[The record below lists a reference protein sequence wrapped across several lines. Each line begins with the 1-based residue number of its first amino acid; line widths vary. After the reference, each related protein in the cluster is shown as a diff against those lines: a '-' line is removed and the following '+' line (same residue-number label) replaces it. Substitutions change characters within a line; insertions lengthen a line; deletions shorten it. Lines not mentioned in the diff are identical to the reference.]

1 MTSNSLLPISLD
13 NIDEIIEFC
22 INEIAL
28 EGLEGKI
35 SLKNLF
41 LSIQLKSFSKGCKL
55 TNLFDL
61 FYESS
66 CQCVNILNETNNSNS
81 TRINNLFTA
90 IRNNNDY
97 SIRNFIWK
105 LIVSQPEINFYLL
118 NRSAHNKASTSAK
131 NNKKQNESKI
141 INDNDKRGYC
151 SDYFKREQIDN
162 IIKNESIKQLQDCL
176 DEYDITLILVANQQT
191 RNKTLCPAYK
201 FLDFECINDLEYC
214 ILEKIAK

>member
-1 MTSNSLLPISLD
+1 M
-13 NIDEIIEFC
+13 
-22 INEIAL
+22 
-28 EGLEGKI
+28 
-35 SLKNLF
+35 
-41 LSIQLKSFSKGCKL
+41 
-55 TNLFDL
+55 
-61 FYESS
+61 
-66 CQCVNILNETNNSNS
+66 
-81 TRINNLFTA
+81 
-90 IRNNNDY
+90 
-97 SIRNFIWK
+97 
-105 LIVSQPEINFYLL
+105 
-118 NRSAHNKASTSAK
+118 NRSAQNKASTSAK